1 MAWEAVAAAAVTVL
15 VLLLSRPTTKPTM
28 AAPIA
33 SPTAIRTIAAS
44 AVTVEMSSLR
54 LMGEFRLEGGA
65 FQR

>member
-1 MAWEAVAAAAVTVL
+1 MEAETPTVTVL
-15 VLLLSRPTTKPTM
+15 VFLLSRPTTKPMM

-44 AVTVEMSSLR
+44 AVTVEMSNLR
-54 LMGEFRLEGGA
+54 LMGESRPVKRA

>member
-1 MAWEAVAAAAVTVL
+1 VDWEAETPTVTVF
-15 VLLLSRPTTKPTM
+15 VFLLSRPTTKPMM

-33 SPTAIRTIAAS
+33 SPIAIRTIAAS

-54 LMGEFRLEGGA
+54 LMDEFRPVKRA

>member
-1 MAWEAVAAAAVTVL
+1 VDWEAETTPTVTVL
-15 VLLLSRPTTKPTM
+15 VFLLSRPTTKPTM

-44 AVTVEMSSLR
+44 AVTVEMSNLR
-54 LMGEFRLEGGA
+54 PMGESRPPKRA

>member
-1 MAWEAVAAAAVTVL
+1 MAWEADVAAAVTVL
-15 VLLLSRPTTKPTM
+15 ALLLSRPTTKPTM

-54 LMGEFRLEGGA
+54 LMDEFRQARRA